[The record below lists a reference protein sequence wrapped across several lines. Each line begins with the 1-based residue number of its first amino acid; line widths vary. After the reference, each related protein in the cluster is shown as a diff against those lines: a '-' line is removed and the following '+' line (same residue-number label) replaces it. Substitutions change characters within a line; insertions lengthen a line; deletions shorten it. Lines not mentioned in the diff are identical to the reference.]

1 MRSYTRVIVD
11 IDLFVTYK
19 LNTKC
24 LKLFQLV
31 ICVFFFHRNIPDEP
45 WWDWRFQVFSLQ
57 CNEGNEGMGRK
68 AYIEGLVQDCSN
80 FSALAME
87 LLLSCT
93 KLPIWYNCS
102 YIFTGKSHI
111 YYVIPEY
118 LISRNILVWQFASAI
133 TTTSQPPML
142 YSYLLIEEVLHPSS
156 LFQMPNYF
164 TSVRRYTLIYFWL

>member
-1 MRSYTRVIVD
+1 MSSYQYRKSHCGDKTVVRLSYLHNGISYTGKMAS
-11 IDLFVTYK
+11 LYWFS
-19 LNTKC
+19 
-24 LKLFQLV
+24 
-31 ICVFFFHRNIPDEP
+31 P
-45 WWDWRFQVFSLQ
+45 QVFSLL

-102 YIFTGKSHI
+102 YIFTGKSYI

-133 TTTSQPPML
+133 TGTSQPPML
-142 YSYLLIEEVLHPSS
+142 HLYLLIKEVLHPSS

-164 TSVRRYTLIYFWL
+164 TSVRWYTLI